1 MIPFSRTHSKAP
13 TQSTRSPVI
22 ESVAKKSTRCRVN
35 QASFSAGLYIFLQ
48 RSSGSTG
55 SSIQP
60 WSACQL
66 MEVRSAQVK
75 YVYRHAGLACLGTT
89 LTTAATWWL
98 ATVGHVRTTMGLCHV
113 CCFTGIKA
121 VLYGVVM
128 RNQVMLCLYVGLA
141 DRLK

>member
-1 MIPFSRTHSKAP
+1 MIPFSGTHSKAP

-22 ESVAKKSTRCRVN
+22 ESVEKGLPCAGWTRH
-35 QASFSAGLYIFLQ
+35 AFLLTYIFFAFLFQ
-48 RSSGSTG
+48 CSSGSTGSTG

-60 WSACQL
+60 WSAC
-66 MEVRSAQVK
+66 SAQVK

-98 ATVGHVRTTMGLCHV
+98 ATVGHVRTTMGLGHV

-121 VLYGVVM
+121 VLHGVVM

-141 DRLK
+141 DRFK